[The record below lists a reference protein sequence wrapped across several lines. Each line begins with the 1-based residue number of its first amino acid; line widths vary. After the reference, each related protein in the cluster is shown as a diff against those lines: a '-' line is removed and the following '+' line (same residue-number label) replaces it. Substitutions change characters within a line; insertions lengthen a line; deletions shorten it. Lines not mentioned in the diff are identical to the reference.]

1 MKSEDKPATRAAKR
15 AARAERRVAKAEAKV
30 AKAEARMSKA
40 EAKLEKKKAKL
51 EAAKQAHTTALSDPG
66 KSGVAPKESTSEPVA
81 SASAGEPT

>member
-1 MKSEDKPATRAAKR
+1 MKSEKEPATRAAKR

-51 EAAKQAHTTALSDPG
+51 EAAKQAHATAFSDPAE
-66 KSGVAPKESTSEPVA
+66 SGVAAKESTSEPVA